1 MNSQEL
7 TVDRRYGLLILLTV
21 LIVLA
26 STHLTLTISQRP
38 GLPFSI
44 NVVNARTAVI
54 EPIPGIPLPSA
65 LRAGDQIDL
74 AALPRATRI
83 AIIITNGL
91 STLSPRQTYM
101 FVIRRGN
108 AAVTI
113 PIRTERL
120 NAASSVRAFYW
131 STLGFNLLLA
141 AVALLTLWRG
151 RGRAAAGL
159 AFWAV
164 AFLVAYD
171 AGFVPSHGV
180 AGLGLMLGAMSLILL
195 ARVGFYVMAESMVG
209 VALSPRARTWWRAS
223 FALLLGLGAIHALG
237 GPLAFVATGWAELM
251 RPAYGVAL
259 SASYLVPVALLFV
272 SYRRA
277 VAAQRLRLRWMLW
290 SSVLFCAG
298 IFLSNTPIFGFFTST
313 IAQRFTSALAIGG
326 FLYAILRHRV
336 VDVAVFLNRALVYAA
351 TTSLLLGLLALL
363 ESLIERTTLGRGAGL
378 LLEFA
383 VPVGLGAALSAVH
396 RRIESTLEQFLF
408 RRQYREDTA
417 LRGFARD
424 CAFVTQPDNLLDLTV
439 DQIRLHT
446 DASWVALYE
455 CTPAGFVLTRQR
467 GSRELPMQLD
477 LDDLVLVT
485 LRAHATEVDLNGT
498 PSTLGREGYVF
509 PLRVRDRLLGML
521 VVGPRSDEH
530 YVADEREL
538 FAHVTHEVAAALSAL
553 RTQETEERAQ
563 ASEALL
569 DEART
574 RNATLLELLRAH
586 GVTLES

>member
-1 MNSQEL
+1 MH
-7 TVDRRYGLLILLTV
+7 RRSSLLILLTAF
-21 LIVLA
+21 IALA
-26 STHLTLTISQRP
+26 STHLILTISQRP

-44 NVVNARTAVI
+44 HVVDARTAVI

-74 AALPRATRI
+74 AAQPPATRI

-91 STLSPRQTYM
+91 STLSARQTYL
-101 FVIRRGN
+101 FVIRRGGAN
-108 AAVTI
+108 TTI
-113 PIRTERL
+113 PIKPVRL

-151 RGRAAAGL
+151 RDRAAAGL
-159 AFWAV
+159 ALWAA
-164 AFLVAYD
+164 AFLAAYN

-180 AGLGLMLGAMSLILL
+180 VGLGLLLGAMSLILL

-209 VALSPRARTWWRAS
+209 AALSPQARMWWRAG
-223 FALLLGLGAIHALG
+223 FVLLLGLGAIHALG
-237 GPLAFVATGWAELM
+237 GPLAFVATGWAELI

-277 VAAQRLRLRWMLW
+277 QAAQRLRLRWMLG
-290 SSVLFCAG
+290 SSALFSAG
-298 IFLSNTPIFGFFTST
+298 IFLSNTPILGFITST
-313 IAQRFTSALAIGG
+313 IAQRFTSALAVGG

-336 VDVAVFLNRALVYAA
+336 VDVAVVLNRALVYAA

-363 ESLIERTTLGRGAGL
+363 ESLIERTTLSRGASL
-378 LLEFA
+378 VLELA
-383 VPVGLGAALSAVH
+383 VPVGLGAALSTVH
-396 RRIESTLEQFLF
+396 RRIESTVEQFLF

-417 LRGFARD
+417 LRGFARE

-446 DASWVALYE
+446 DAPWVALYE
-455 CTPAGFVLTRQR
+455 YTPEGFARTRQR
-467 GSRELPMQLD
+467 GSRELPAQLD
-477 LDDLVLVT
+477 LDDLALVK

-498 PSTLGREGYVF
+498 PSRLGREGYAF
-509 PLRVRDRLLGML
+509 PLRARGRLLGIL
-521 VVGPRSDEH
+521 AVGPRSDEH

-538 FAHVTHEVAAALSAL
+538 FAHVAHEVGAALFAL
-553 RTQETEERAQ
+553 RAQ
-563 ASEALL
+563 ATEALL
-569 DEART
+569 DEARA

-586 GVTLES
+586 GATLES